1 MKKNKIYLLLIP
13 AFIFLIFFMVIPLFN
28 ILTSS
33 FQQEGHFTIQGYLD
47 FFQDSYYIGIYFR
60 TLRIAVITTVL
71 AVIMGFPT
79 AYFISLLGKKY
90 RGIFIIFAVFPLL
103 TSPVVRSF
111 AWMIILGRNGII
123 NRTLLFFNIVD
134 DPISLLYTEIS
145 ITLGLLYLFLPLMI
159 VSLVGV
165 MQNIDKD
172 LMQAAQI
179 LGASRFRAFI
189 KVIFPLS
196 LPGLVVGS
204 ALVFTGS
211 LTAYT
216 TPALLG
222 GDGSR
227 VLSTLIYRYAMTFF
241 DWETASVIAIIM
253 IATTFTV
260 VGLIS
265 YFSDKMNPERKG
277 SQLE

>member
-13 AFIFLIFFMVIPLFN
+13 AFIFLMIFMVIPLFN

-33 FQQEGHFTIQGYLD
+33 FQQEGQYTLQGYIN
-47 FFQDSYYIGIYFR
+47 FFQDSYYVGIYLR
-60 TLRIAVITTVL
+60 TLRVAVVTTIL

-111 AWMIILGRNGII
+111 AWMIILGRNGIV
-123 NRTLLFFNIVD
+123 NRTLLFFNIIES
-134 DPISLLYTEIS
+134 PLRLLYTEIS

-165 MQNIDKD
+165 MQNIDKE
-172 LMQAAQI
+172 LMLAAQV
-179 LGASRFRAFI
+179 LGASRFKAFL

-265 YFSDKMNPERKG
+265 YFSKRMNPDKG
-277 SQLE
+277 GKRT